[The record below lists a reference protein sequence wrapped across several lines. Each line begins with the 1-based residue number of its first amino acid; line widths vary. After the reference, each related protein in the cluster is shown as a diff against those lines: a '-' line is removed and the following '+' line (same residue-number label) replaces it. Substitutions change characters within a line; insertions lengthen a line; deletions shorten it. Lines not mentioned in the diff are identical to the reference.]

1 MARLGFQ
8 TGDSVSRTAPRIR
21 AFTRRRGVVGDARRA
36 DAQHHRERRNG
47 RLAGHRSA
55 DGKRVAATIRVA
67 TPSSNVNW
75 QVGSSHSIYWTHN
88 LGSTLLNRFDI
99 AVSYDSGHTWA
110 GIANRVNNGYNFYS
124 WVVTGAVTDRARV
137 RVRWTDGTASAEDI
151 SDVDF
156 RRGWVR
162 SAGGQRNH
170 RKFRHRDARLCH
182 KSGARPR
189 HRERANAGVRQ
200 RHERCAVHD
209 PARADHSAVEA
220 MLNAEC

>member
-75 QVGSSHSIYWTHN
+75 QVGSSHSICWTHN

-110 GIANRVNNGYNFYS
+110 GIADRVNNGYNFYS

-156 RRGWVR
+156 RRGWSAVPADSATTGSFVIVTPGYVTNQALVR
-162 SAGGQRNH
+162 VTASGQT
-170 RKFRHRDARLCH
+170 
-182 KSGARPR
+182 
-189 HRERANAGVRQ
+189 RASDSDTSDVPFTIL
-200 RHERCAVHD
+200 
-209 PARADHSAVEA
+209 PARII
-220 MLNAEC
+220 LP